1 MLDQV
6 FGVLFML
13 LLWALAIHYFRKHAL
28 ARFVEWKCMWA
39 LDLDPEIK
47 ELIKKAWRV
56 LKALLL
62 YKTGVDYQMERGEDC
77 ARALGSQHTC
87 SHVHLKHSS
96 R

>member
-13 LLWALAIHYFRKHAL
+13 LLLALAINYFRKRAR
-28 ARFVEWKCMWA
+28 ARFVERTSMWA

-47 ELIKKAWRV
+47 EFIKRAWRV

-62 YKTGVDYQMERGEDC
+62 CKAGVDYQIERGKDC
-77 ARALGSQHTC
+77 
-87 SHVHLKHSS
+87 
-96 R
+96 

>member
-28 ARFVEWKCMWA
+28 ARFVEWTSMWA

-47 ELIKKAWRV
+47 ELIKK
-56 LKALLL
+56 L
-62 YKTGVDYQMERGEDC
+62 GVFSKLSCYTRQ
-77 ARALGSQHTC
+77 A
-87 SHVHLKHSS
+87 
-96 R
+96 